1 MRTSGQKGLITTF
14 SILAVLLLV
23 IGLCIYLSKDRK
35 ETDINNTLPAESTDR
50 IEDHSEKS
58 EVPSPEADVVEQ
70 IQDEATEKF
79 SADHNRYTY
88 YEVHSLDPENRRLF
102 VTFYGREA
110 GELEKYCSDV
120 CDLVQ
125 NDTGITEDIIW
136 FQIGETC
143 YSFDLASYKQSGDL
157 TQLYNDLYLYV
168 EQLSLAEAE
177 KAAVE
182 EAGESNG
189 SLSGQNE
196 TVMQD
201 ASGQMVN
208 ETENGESEVSQE
220 YLDIYLTYEA
230 DCSYSMPDGSEYR
243 MVPVDRA
250 AGSSYYVLLRASV
263 DGRQGEIINRDPYL
277 GSGGYAQYLTFL
289 SDGQT
294 GFSTL
299 SYSGGAKGV
308 LYRTADGGKSFQ
320 RIEYPSAGAKLPDG
334 TYYNPFVMP
343 EKIWEE
349 DGLLYMEVGQGADG
363 DYYNDEGFCHG
374 LYSSADMGI
383 TWKFVKEIVAE

>member
-1 MRTSGQKGLITTF
+1 MRTSDRKGLMITF

-23 IGLCIYLSKDRK
+23 IGLCIYLSKDHK

-50 IEDHSEKS
+50 IEDPSEKS
-58 EVPSPEADVVEQ
+58 EVPSQEEDVVEQ

-102 VTFYGREA
+102 VTFHGRQT

-143 YSFDLASYKQSGDL
+143 YSFDLTSYKQSGDL

-168 EQLSLAEAE
+168 EQLSLEEAE
-177 KAAVE
+177 KAAME

-189 SLSGQNE
+189 SLSGQSE
-196 TVMQD
+196 AVMQD
-201 ASGQMVN
+201 ASGQVGD
-208 ETENGESEVSQE
+208 GESEVSQE

-250 AGSSYYVLLRASV
+250 AGSSYYVLLRVSS
-263 DGRQGEIINRDPYL
+263 DGREGEIINRDPYL

-299 SYSGGAKGV
+299 SYSGGAKGA

-320 RIEYPSAGAKLPDG
+320 KLEYPSARVKLPDG

-343 EKIWEE
+343 EKLWEE
-349 DGLLYMEVGQGADG
+349 DGLLYMEAGQGADG

-374 LYSSADMGI
+374 LYSSEDKGI

>member
-1 MRTSGQKGLITTF
+1 MRTSDRKGLIITF
-14 SILAVLLLV
+14 SILAGLLLM
-23 IGLCIYLSKDRK
+23 IGFCIGLSKDRK
-35 ETDINNTLPAESTDR
+35 ETDINNTLSAENADR
-50 IEDHSEKS
+50 NEDYNEKS
-58 EVPSPEADVVEQ
+58 QMPSPEADVVEQ
-70 IQDEATEKF
+70 IQDEATRNF

-88 YEVHSLDPENRRLF
+88 YEVHSLDPEDRRLF
-102 VTFYGREA
+102 VTFHGREA

-125 NDTGITEDIIW
+125 NNTGITENIIW

-168 EQLSLAEAE
+168 EQLSLADAE
-177 KAAVE
+177 KAATE
-182 EAGESNG
+182 EAGERNG
-189 SLSGQNE
+189 SLGGQNE
-196 TVMQD
+196 TEACED
-201 ASGQMVN
+201 
-208 ETENGESEVSQE
+208 EVSQE
-220 YLDIYLTYEA
+220 YLDTYLTYEP
-230 DCSYSMPDGSEYR
+230 DCSYLTPDGSAYR

-250 AGSSYYVLLRASV
+250 AGSSYYVLLRVLS
-263 DGRQGEIINRDPYL
+263 DGSKGEIVNRDPYL

-320 RIEYPSAGAKLPDG
+320 RIEYPSAKVKLPDG
-334 TYYNPFVMP
+334 TYYNPFVIP

-374 LYSSADMGI
+374 LYSSEDMGI
-383 TWKFVKEIVAE
+383 TWRFVKEIVAE

>member
-1 MRTSGQKGLITTF
+1 MRISGRKGLITTF
-14 SILAVLLLV
+14 SILAVLLFV
-23 IGLCIYLSKDRK
+23 IGLCISLSKDRK
-35 ETDINNTLPAESTDR
+35 ETDINNTLPAENADR
-50 IEDHSEKS
+50 NEDYNEKS
-58 EVPSPEADVVEQ
+58 EVPSPEVDVVEQ

-157 TQLYNDLYLYV
+157 TLLYNDLYLYV

-177 KAAVE
+177 KAATE
-182 EAGESNG
+182 EAKKSHG
-189 SLSGQNE
+189 SLGGQNE

-201 ASGQMVN
+201 ASGQVGN
-208 ETENGESEVSQE
+208 ETESCEDEVSQE

-230 DCSYSMPDGSEYR
+230 DCLYSMPDGSAYR

-250 AGSSYYVLLRASV
+250 AGSSYYVLLRVSW
-263 DGRQGEIINRDPYL
+263 DGSKSEIVNRDPYL

-320 RIEYPSAGAKLPDG
+320 RIEYPSAKVKLPDG
-334 TYYNPFVMP
+334 TYYNPFVIP

-374 LYSSADMGI
+374 LYSSEDMGI
-383 TWKFVKEIVAE
+383 TWRFEKELVAE